1 MKALSKRKRKA
12 IPMHKEVRQ
21 PKYRQRVENDDTK
34 YTRKIK
40 HKGDDNDC

>member
-1 MKALSKRKRKA
+1 MKASSKRKRKP

-21 PKYRQRVENDDTK
+21 PKYRQRVEQDETK

-40 HKGDDNDC
+40 HKGVV